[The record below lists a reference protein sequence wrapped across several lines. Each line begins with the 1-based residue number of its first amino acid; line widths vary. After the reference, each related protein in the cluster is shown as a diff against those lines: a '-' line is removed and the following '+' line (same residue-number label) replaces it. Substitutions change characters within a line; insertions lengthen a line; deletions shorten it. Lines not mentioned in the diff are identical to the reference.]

1 MAEVIP
7 LVPRRRETRSAP
19 VELTDEER
27 RALLDPDAIDRYS
40 QLPPIDQLELLQ
52 RQIRASNESVG
63 LAGAGQAVAVL
74 IGSFKVG
81 NVFESRE
88 HRQAFALAMVQQ
100 LAEFP
105 GWVLD
110 AAIRRAPREFAWL
123 PAISEMIALCNQQ
136 WEPQRRRA
144 PAIRAMEA
152 EHQRRQQEAAEQQR
166 RRDDD
171 ARYVGEIQD
180 RAISVYG
187 AAALLPGDIECA
199 GQLRRVLRRGGR
211 FFTWR
216 ECLSSGEPWAAKLC
230 RQLALIARLIRAR
243 RDGRCDPENSA
254 SIADLVIS
262 DEGAARLRI
271 EQAEALAPIPA
282 AVGGKEEYSDLEAV
296 MAEIEVEAGL
306 DGSVVRTP
314 RPSESSEVAK
324 ARAADREK
332 ELLRQKLFRYAESR
346 LPDQQREAAIF
357 GLMSDD
363 AKVAQE
369 WFDQLRDQMCAERWD
384 DRLDPEEARSFSDH
398 LRELPI
404 FNNGPRTSSDPG

>member
-40 QLPPIDQLELLQ
+40 QLLPIDQLELLQ
-52 RQIRASNESVG
+52 RQIRASNEPAS

-88 HRQAFALAMVQQ
+88 HRQAFALATVQQ

-123 PAISEMIALCNQQ
+123 PAISEMIALCDQE

-144 PAIRAMEA
+144 AAIRAMEA

-171 ARYVGEIQD
+171 ARYVREIQD

-187 AAALLPGDIECA
+187 VAAPLPGDIECA
-199 GQLRRVLRRGGR
+199 QQLRRVLRRGGR
-211 FFTWR
+211 FVTWR
-216 ECLSSGEPWAAKLC
+216 ECLSSGEVWAAKLC

-254 SIADLVIS
+254 SIADLIVVS
-262 DEGAARLRI
+262 DDDGAARLLI
-271 EQAEALAPIPA
+271 EQVEQVEARGPIPA
-282 AVGGKEEYSDLEAV
+282 AGGGKEEYPDIEAV
-296 MAEIEVEAGL
+296 IAKIEAEAGL
-306 DGSVVRTP
+306 DVSFVRTP
-314 RPSESSEVAK
+314 RPSESREVAK
-324 ARAADREK
+324 ARAYDREK
-332 ELLRQKLFRYAESR
+332 ELLRQKLFRYAAAR
-346 LPDQQREAAIF
+346 LPDHQREAAMF

-369 WFDQLRDQMCAERWD
+369 WFDQLADQMRAERWD
-384 DRLDPEEARSFSDH
+384 DRLDPKEARS
-398 LRELPI
+398 LPEVLAAH
-404 FNNGPRTSSDPG
+404 FA